1 MGVGCIGLSV
11 FGDTGCLSLVVGVAG
26 SDGGVASCIMGQPH
40 SGQIFLSAPTIA
52 PQSGHLV
59 CIISI
64 LYFSVLVDK
73 RAVDGYGLVVIIG
86 KFQIIEIESN
96 GCTVHF

>member
-1 MGVGCIGLSV
+1 MGVGCIVLSV
-11 FGDTGCLSLVVGVAG
+11 FGDTGCLSSVVGEAG
-26 SDGGVASCIMGQPH
+26 ADGGVGSWVIGQPH
-40 SGQIFLSAPTIA
+40 SGQTFLSAPTIA

-59 CIISI
+59 CVIALENFGIIA
-64 LYFSVLVDK
+64 DE

-86 KFQIIEIESN
+86 KFQIIEIESD